1 MCVGVAARTP
11 FVFTADGPWTASSI
25 MFIPATSLTVPYG
38 PSLSISYTKPSSTQL
53 LLISPTQ
60 HAMACVPRSRIAI
73 DLLAVLRLLD
83 RFWDLPLAWVTSV
96 E

>member
-1 MCVGVAARTP
+1 MRAAVWGWPRALSI
-11 FVFTADGPWTASSI
+11 FTADGKASCS
-25 MFIPATSLTVPYG
+25 FQPPHLQVTYSTT
-38 PSLSISYTKPSSTQL
+38 SYTKPSNTQL
-53 LLISPTQ
+53 LISAMQ

-83 RFWDLPLAWVTSV
+83 RFWDLRLAWIPSV